1 MQTKIIIVTPAGRQ
15 QYMNYLV
22 NHLVMQKQYFHEW
35 HLWNNCRNTND
46 EEYIYEL
53 ANKYSWVK
61 VINDTNNYEYKGT
74 LTGINTFW
82 KYASDS
88 NTIYIRLDDDIVWL
102 SPNFISSMVQ
112 FKLKHISTPIVMANI
127 VNNNYIDHL
136 HQKTGRVL
144 QSIVPIES
152 TCMGNMWRSSENTLK
167 LHEEFKK
174 DRLNNSHDKWII
186 DDHVVSTF
194 ERVSIN
200 AIAWQGELLQNNHV
214 GMNDEEVWASM
225 IIPRI
230 YNKPLIIN
238 GNAIALHF
246 AFNIQRDTLMTNNLS
261 LDDKLKELI
270 E

>member
-1 MQTKIIIVTPAGRQ
+1 MQIKIIIVTPAGRQ

-22 NHLVMQKQYFHEW
+22 NHLIMQKQYFHEW
-35 HLWNNCRNTND
+35 HLWNNCRNIND
-46 EEYIYEL
+46 EVYIYEL
-53 ANKYSWVK
+53 AKKYSWIK
-61 VINDTNNYEYKGT
+61 VINDTDDKYMNN
-74 LTGINTFW
+74 LLRINTFY

-88 NTIYIRLDDDIVWL
+88 NTIYIKLDDDIVWL

-144 QSIVPIES
+144 QSIEPIEKD
-152 TCMGNMWRSSENTLK
+152 CMGNMWKSSEKTLK

-174 DRLNNSHDKWII
+174 DRLNNSYDKWII

-200 AIAWQGELLQNNHV
+200 AIAWQGELIQNNDL
-214 GMNDEEVWASM
+214 GMNIDEVWASM
-225 IIPRI
+225 ILPRK

-246 AFNIQRDTLMTNNLS
+246 AFGIQRETLMKNNLY
-261 LDDKLKELI
+261 LDDKLKELM